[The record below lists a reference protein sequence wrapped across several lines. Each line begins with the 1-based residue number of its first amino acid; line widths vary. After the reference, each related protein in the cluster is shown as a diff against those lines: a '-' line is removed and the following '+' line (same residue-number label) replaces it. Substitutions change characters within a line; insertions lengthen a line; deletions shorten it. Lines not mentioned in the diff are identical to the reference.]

1 MDWFVV
7 GSEVVLEAVVEGDWR
22 AIDSPKGSS
31 NPYGKCYDFTKF
43 ALGTKM

>member
-1 MDWFVV
+1 MFVA
-7 GSEVVLEAVVEGDWR
+7 GSEAVLEAAVEDDWR

-31 NPYGKCYDFTKF
+31 NPYGKCYDFTKV